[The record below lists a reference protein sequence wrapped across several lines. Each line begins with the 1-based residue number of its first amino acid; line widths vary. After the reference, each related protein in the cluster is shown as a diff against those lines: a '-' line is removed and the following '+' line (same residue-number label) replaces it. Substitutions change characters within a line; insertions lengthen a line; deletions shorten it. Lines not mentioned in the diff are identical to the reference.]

1 MLDGKKVLIN
11 VDKLLVNHNSVKFR
25 EFINA
30 NRETIFTASLYGK
43 YTQMYI
49 LDEDMSAPKWMF
61 FEDDLIEVENV

>member
-11 VDKLLVNHNSVKFR
+11 VDKLLTNHTSIKFR

-30 NRETIFTASLYGK
+30 NRETVFTASLYGK

>member
-11 VDKLLVNHNSVKFR
+11 VDKLLSNHNSVKFR

-30 NRETIFTASLYGK
+30 NRNTVFTASLYGK

-49 LDEDMSAPKWMF
+49 LDEGVSSPKWMF
-61 FEDDLIEVENV
+61 FEDDLIEVE

>member
-11 VDKLLVNHNSVKFR
+11 VDKLLSNHNSVKFI

-30 NRETIFTASLYGK
+30 NRNTVFTASLYGK

-49 LDEDMSAPKWMF
+49 LDEDVSSPKWMF
-61 FEDDLIEVENV
+61 FEDDLIEVE